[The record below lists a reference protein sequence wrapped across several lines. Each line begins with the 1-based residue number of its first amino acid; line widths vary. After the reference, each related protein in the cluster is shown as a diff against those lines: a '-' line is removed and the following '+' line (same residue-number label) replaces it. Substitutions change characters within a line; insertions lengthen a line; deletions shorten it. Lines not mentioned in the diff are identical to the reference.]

1 MVKWKFDLYKLWNTN
16 LCFPVRLFSSIT
28 EVYFVDI
35 VSIFSL
41 GTATDDIAENV
52 KKYRGGETYI
62 ADNNGNIRQ
71 MLALVDL
78 HFVLKLSHFE
88 HHNYLIQF

>member
-35 VSIFSL
+35 VSIFFL
-41 GTATDDIAENV
+41 GTATDDIAEN
-52 KKYRGGETYI
+52 
-62 ADNNGNIRQ
+62 D
-71 MLALVDL
+71 LV
-78 HFVLKLSHFE
+78 
-88 HHNYLIQF
+88 